1 MMLWQRILK
10 EPLVHFLLIA
20 LIAYWFQAAL
30 NSEEAMKK
38 PIGLSTEEIAKVA
51 AIWRMKLEREPHDV
65 ELKAALKQE
74 LFDKILFEEALRL
87 GLHRAD
93 PTIYATLVART
104 KQLLQAPILPDT
116 IADEQLYRYYQ
127 EHQDYYRQKSSI
139 SFSHVVVSIEH
150 EHPFRLANAL
160 LRLLEEGNVS
170 DGDLAYFG
178 DETTSNNRKE
188 MSQQRIETEFGKSFY
203 VQLSRFKLGVWSGPV
218 VSNMGIHLVRVQ
230 AKHGGDVLPF
240 DTIKDLVVSDY
251 IDDAKRE
258 HYDEKL
264 RHIRAQYRI
273 RNEVE

>member
-30 NSEEAMKK
+30 NSEETMKK

-51 AIWRMKLEREPHDV
+51 AIWRMNLEREPHDV

-74 LFDKILFEEALRL
+74 LLDKILFEEALRL

-93 PTIYATLVART
+93 PAIYATLVART

-116 IADEQLYRYYQ
+116 IADEQLYRYYR
-127 EHQDYYRQKSSI
+127 EHQDYYRQKASI

-160 LRLLEEGNVS
+160 LRLLQEGNVS

-203 VQLSRFKLGVWSGPV
+203 VQLSRFKSGIWSGPV

-264 RHIRAQYRI
+264 RHIRAQYHI
-273 RNEVE
+273 RDEAE